1 MRFCPTC
8 RRPRAEGAKTCGGCG
23 RTFPTGLASLPDTL
37 GSRRAGAVGA
47 ARALLKP
54 RSAAVVIA
62 VVVIAVIL
70 IAGATGAVWLVGRHG
85 RAHAA
90 GPGSS
95 PAARAGPTSPAAAQP
110 ASRSSTAAA
119 QPASSSSTAA
129 NAGPG
134 ALTVSAA
141 AAQDPAESS
150 VATLLASYFAAINSH
165 DYGAYQA
172 LFVPQMQQNMTQ
184 ASFDSGYQGTADS
197 AERLVSISTAADG
210 DTQAAVT
217 FTSNQRPDAAD
228 SYEACTNWQVSLF
241 LAQQG
246 GGGYLIDVAPPGYHA
261 ASAVCP

>member
-1 MRFCPTC
+1 
-8 RRPRAEGAKTCGGCG
+8 
-23 RTFPTGLASLPDTL
+23 
-37 GSRRAGAVGA
+37 VGA
-47 ARALLKP
+47 ARSLLKRRP
-54 RSAAVVIA
+54 AAVVIA

-70 IAGATGAVWLVGRHG
+70 IAGATGAAWLAGRHG

-95 PAARAGPTSPAAAQP
+95 SAARAGRTSPAAVRP
-110 ASRSSTAAA
+110 ASSSSTAAL

-129 NAGPG
+129 IAGPG

-150 VATLLASYFAAINSH
+150 VATLLASYFDAINSH

-172 LFVPQMQQNMTQ
+172 LFVTQMQQNMTQ

-210 DTQAAVT
+210 DTQAVVT
-217 FTSNQRPDAAD
+217 FTSHQQPDAAD

-241 LAQQG
+241 LVQQG

-261 ASAVCP
+261 ASVACP